1 MGGEKTKFVIV
12 DLQWVEFRDNPR
24 YSVSTECT
32 SRFMVKRTI
41 RFPAVWEALKNNMSK
56 LRAMRIKRRES
67 GYWGLISVRFSR
79 MGRVK
84 PFSNGGKKKKKKNN
98 AFGFT
103 NFIGTNDE
111 SRVEIARLVSVILLS
126 ILFRTW
132 LKLMSACM
140 ESIRTVNH
148 PE

>member
-1 MGGEKTKFVIV
+1 
-12 DLQWVEFRDNPR
+12 
-24 YSVSTECT
+24 
-32 SRFMVKRTI
+32 
-41 RFPAVWEALKNNMSK
+41 MSK

-126 ILFRTW
+126 ILFRT
-132 LKLMSACM
+132 
-140 ESIRTVNH
+140 
-148 PE
+148 

>member
-1 MGGEKTKFVIV
+1 
-12 DLQWVEFRDNPR
+12 
-24 YSVSTECT
+24 
-32 SRFMVKRTI
+32 
-41 RFPAVWEALKNNMSK
+41 MSK

-84 PFSNGGKKKKKKNN
+84 PFSNGGEKKKKKNN

-126 ILFRTW
+126 ILFRT
-132 LKLMSACM
+132 
-140 ESIRTVNH
+140 
-148 PE
+148 